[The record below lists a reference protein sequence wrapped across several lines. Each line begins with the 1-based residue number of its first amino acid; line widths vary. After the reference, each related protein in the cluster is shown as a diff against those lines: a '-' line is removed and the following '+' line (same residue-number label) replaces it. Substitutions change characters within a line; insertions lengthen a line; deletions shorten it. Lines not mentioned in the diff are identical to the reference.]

1 LGELELVEA
10 VLFSAGKPLRV
21 KDIVDATGLEEKAIR
36 SALRKLTRSYGTRN
50 TALAVIKTGAKYSMQ
65 LKEEYAL
72 ETEDVARKELDR
84 EVMKTAALIAYYQPM
99 QKKELLE
106 VVGEKAR
113 AHVDELL
120 ARKLI
125 YQNRTNRGYILETSP
140 KFPEFFGLGTTDKI
154 EMKKILAERAGF
166 ASGSNNPTND
176 NEEEKA

>member
-1 LGELELVEA
+1 MGDVELVEA
-10 VLFSAGKPLRV
+10 VLFSGGKPMRV
-21 KDIVDATGLEEKAIR
+21 KDIAEASGLDEKQVR
-36 SALRKLTRSYGTRN
+36 SALRKLGRSYKSRN
-50 TALAVIKTGAKYSMQ
+50 TALDIVKIGPKYSMQ

-72 ETEDVARKELDR
+72 ETEDVAEKELDR
-84 EVMKTAALIAYYQPM
+84 EVMKTAAIIAYYQPM

-113 AHVDELL
+113 AHVEELL

-125 YQNRTNRGYILETSP
+125 YQDRTNRGYILETTP

-166 ASGSNNPTND
+166 
-176 NEEEKA
+176 

>member
-1 LGELELVEA
+1 LPDVELVEA

-21 KDIVDATGLEEKAIR
+21 KEIEEATGLEEKAIR
-36 SALRKLTRSYGTRN
+36 SALRKLTRSYKSRN
-50 TALAVIKTGAKYSMQ
+50 TALDVVKTGPKYSMQ
-65 LKEEYAL
+65 LKEEYAI
-72 ETEDVARKELDR
+72 ETEEVAQKELDR

-113 AHVDELL
+113 QHVDELL
-120 ARKLI
+120 AQKLI

-154 EMKKILAERAGF
+154 EMKKMLPERAGL
-166 ASGSNNPTND
+166 
-176 NEEEKA
+176 